1 MEDRRDLDLAPPA
14 RRLAEAATTPPGPDL
29 GGPGSA
35 RDSAQ
40 SDTQSAPPGPRLLV
54 TPDTILRWHRNIL
67 RRRWAA
73 QSSRGK
79 TGRPATSRNIR
90 ALVLRLARENPEWGY
105 RRIHGELAGL
115 GVKVAASTAWEILKN
130 AGIDPAPRRTAA
142 TWSQF
147 LRSQAE
153 AILAC
158 DFFTADLLDGTR
170 AYVLAVIEHATRRI
184 RILGV
189 TPHPTGAWT
198 AQQARNLI
206 MDLSGHADRVRF
218 MIRDRGS
225 NFTSA
230 FDAVLADAGIRTVL
244 CNVRTPRMNAIA
256 ERWIG
261 GCRRE
266 LLDRTLVW
274 NQAHLRR
281 ILREY
286 EIHHNQ
292 HRPHRFLHAAAP
304 LKPLPDPVNLDQHRV
319 RKQTRLGGLI
329 NEYRLVA

>member
-1 MEDRRDLDLAPPA
+1 
-14 RRLAEAATTPPGPDL
+14 
-29 GGPGSA
+29 
-35 RDSAQ
+35 
-40 SDTQSAPPGPRLLV
+40 
-54 TPDTILRWHRNIL
+54 
-67 RRRWAA
+67 
-73 QSSRGK
+73 
-79 TGRPATSRNIR
+79 
-90 ALVLRLARENPEWGY
+90 
-105 RRIHGELAGL
+105 
-115 GVKVAASTAWEILKN
+115 
-130 AGIDPAPRRTAA
+130 
-142 TWSQF
+142 
-147 LRSQAE
+147 
-153 AILAC
+153 
-158 DFFTADLLDGTR
+158 
-170 AYVLAVIEHATRRI
+170 VIEHATRRI

-189 TPHPTGAWT
+189 TLHPTGAWA

-244 CNVRTPRMNAIA
+244 CDVRTPRMNAIA

-281 ILREY
+281 ILGQY
-286 EIHHNQ
+286 EMHHNP
-292 HRPHRFLHAAAP
+292 HRPHRSLHGAAP